1 MAARKL
7 TAEERKIFGRKVGKL
22 RRAGI
27 LPANIYGKKIKSLA
41 VQVRLDEF
49 QRVFSETGETGLVE
63 LKVDGQVHPVLIHNI
78 QLDPVSDL
86 PLHADFLKVDLKEKV
101 GATVPIELVGESPA
115 EKEGGVVVQQ
125 MHEVEAEALPTD
137 LPEKIEVDISGLTE
151 IDQVIKVG
159 ELKVDK
165 TKVEIKEDPERIVVS
180 VAPPAKEE
188 EVAPPPPAEE
198 AVPAP
203 SAGSGQAGEAPAPAE
218 GEEVKEAPK
227 EEGIK
232 KE

>member
-7 TAEERKIFGRKVGKL
+7 TAEERKVLGRKVKQL

-27 LPANIYGKKIKSLA
+27 LPANIYGKKLKSRA

-49 QRVFSETGETGLVE
+49 QKVFGETGETGLVE
-63 LKVDGQVHPVLIHNI
+63 LKVNGEAYPVLIHNV
-78 QLDPVSDL
+78 QLDPVGDF

-125 MHEVEAEALPTD
+125 MHEIEVEALPTD
-137 LPEKIEVDISGLTE
+137 LPEKIEVDVSALSE
-151 IDQVIKVG
+151 IDQAIKVG

-165 TKVEIKEDPERIVVS
+165 TKVEVKEDPERIVVS
-180 VAPPAKEE
+180 IAPPAKEE
-188 EVAPPPPAEE
+188 EVAPPPATEEAAPVEGEQAPAEE
-198 AVPAP
+198 TV
-203 SAGSGQAGEAPAPAE
+203 EAPAKE
-218 GEEVKEAPK
+218 KKEEVKK
-227 EEGIK
+227 EE
-232 KE
+232 